1 MEGFTRKKRGGGG
14 SINQGSQSAA
24 ARPIGLAANQISGG
38 VMNPVIEMSQ
48 FGSAH
53 ISAGHGTSNGSGF
66 EEDD

>member
-48 FGSAH
+48 FGSA
-53 ISAGHGTSNGSGF
+53 GHGTSNGSGF